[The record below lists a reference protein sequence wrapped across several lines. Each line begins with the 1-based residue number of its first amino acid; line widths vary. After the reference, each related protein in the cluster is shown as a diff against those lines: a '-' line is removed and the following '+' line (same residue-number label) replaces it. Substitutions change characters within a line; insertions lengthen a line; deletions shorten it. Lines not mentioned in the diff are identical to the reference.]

1 MPRMQNTPQTA
12 SAAESL
18 AGTTKVDMDYSA
30 IAAKWRQE
38 QPEPRAMT
46 GVVLIWE
53 GEVYGWKNTL
63 RDAAHEQ
70 PGAVAVD
77 PDGNVFKAEGG
88 DAYNGAKCWV
98 AVNGKA
104 L

>member
-1 MPRMQNTPQTA
+1 
-12 SAAESL
+12 
-18 AGTTKVDMDYSA
+18 MDYVM
-30 IAAKWRQE
+30 IAAKWRKE
-38 QPEPRAMT
+38 QPETRAAT

-53 GEVYGWKNTL
+53 GEVYGWKDVL

-77 PDGNVFKAEGG
+77 AKGCVFRAEGG

-98 AVNGKA
+98 AV
-104 L
+104 